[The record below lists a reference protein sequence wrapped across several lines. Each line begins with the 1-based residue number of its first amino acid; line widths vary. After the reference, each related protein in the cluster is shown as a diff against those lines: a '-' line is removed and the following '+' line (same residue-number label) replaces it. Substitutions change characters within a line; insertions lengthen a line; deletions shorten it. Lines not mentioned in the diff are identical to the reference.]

1 MKRLRCRFLK
11 SLNSNLG
18 AGAVCIKQTVPS
30 LQESLACVLF
40 AICSFFLQNSP
51 MHGMDE
57 SDVPLHRHAPRF
69 FFDGEAEQQLCL
81 AIQCGDVSWVQGM
94 IAAGANPHAV
104 GEYGVTPVYWAFLH
118 KQERCYEYL
127 LSLGCDITVALDL
140 PPNLWPDVRLCEYSN
155 GDSLLIQAARRV
167 SSTWWLSKALK
178 YNNFAV
184 CRNPHSGF
192 DVVHSFLSQ
201 TIEKRW
207 RPDVAEE
214 FVTAGIDLNALD
226 DRGDSVAVRALENG
240 WYDAVLW
247 FLEHGT
253 SPDTYNRE
261 HWQLIHHVAME
272 YRVIQ
277 GRLKA
282 FPESQQEWEASDRK
296 RAWEQLV
303 RHLRERGYPLTEAL
317 IDLERRQQLV
327 DELPYL
333 VWRRLQRDDRYCGE
347 NGREFREYVKR
358 RFPEDHPYATWL
370 PPEERK

>member
-1 MKRLRCRFLK
+1 MFLDTK
-11 SLNSNLG
+11 ILIDDPGSVLCVCHVINPRRGVEMHFCLLQLVVLSVITLS
-18 AGAVCIKQTVPS
+18 AVDEVHVPVHRQPPS
-30 LQESLACVLF
+30 L
-40 AICSFFLQNSP
+40 FFS
-51 MHGMDE
+51 
-57 SDVPLHRHAPRF
+57 
-69 FFDGEAEQQLCL
+69 GEAEQQLCL
-81 AIQCGDVSWVQGM
+81 AIQCGDVSWMQSLL
-94 IAAGANPHAV
+94 AAGADPNAV
-104 GEYGVTPVYWAFLH
+104 GRHGMTPLFWSYLH
-118 KQERCYEYL
+118 LQESSFRFL
-127 LSLGCDITVALDL
+127 LSVGCDVTVPVSL
-140 PPNLWPDVRLCEYSN
+140 PPELWPDRRQMDYCE
-155 GDSLLIQAARRV
+155 GDSILLFVARDARTVSWMLAALPYANGVR
-167 SSTWWLSKALK
+167 S
-178 YNNFAV
+178 
-184 CRNPHSGF
+184 RNERTGV
-192 DVVHSFLSQ
+192 DVVQAYMSRW
-201 TIEKRW
+201 IDNRW

-214 FVTAGIDLNALD
+214 FVKAGIDLNALD
-226 DRGDSVAVRALENG
+226 NRGESVAVLALSHS

-282 FPESQQEWEASDRK
+282 FPESRQEWEASDRK
-296 RAWEQLV
+296 RAWEELV